1 MASERTIK
9 RAFKNLGGESH
20 SAGFPRVATWS
31 LPSRDS
37 RANASLG
44 VNNRVPTGPTGD
56 KQGKHNGP
64 TRQKS
69 QSGHGPHTGPT
80 GALFA
85 LNTSNSP
92 HGDDIEDAIL
102 DALDTTRGQS
112 TDQIQKHLTKQQLD
126 QAGDFYTI
134 IEHLQMKGLIRINER
149 GLYVRK
155 ETA

>member
-1 MASERTIK
+1 MQA
-9 RAFKNLGGESH
+9 
-20 SAGFPRVATWS
+20 
-31 LPSRDS
+31 
-37 RANASLG
+37 
-44 VNNRVPTGPTGD
+44 
-56 KQGKHNGP
+56 KHNGP
-64 TRQKS
+64 TGQKS

-80 GALFA
+80 GELFT
-85 LNTSNSP
+85 LNTP
-92 HGDDIEDAIL
+92 QEDDLEATVL

-134 IEHLQMKGLIRINER
+134 IERLQMKGLIRINER